1 MMRFYRLTGLA
12 LGMALLA
19 ACGAEPTPGDFA
31 AQACEV
37 RVKEQLGSK
46 PYQLDLTVLASSMK
60 DDGRGSQLLTAPIV
74 VSAGMAEQSNQML
87 ECTARLN
94 AEKTSAEVLDVRF
107 IW

>member
-1 MMRFYRLTGLA
+1 MRFYRFSSLA
-12 LGMALLA
+12 LMLALLA
-19 ACGAEPTPGDFA
+19 ACGGAPTPGDFA

-46 PYQLDLTVLASSMK
+46 PYQLDLVVLASSMK

-87 ECTARLN
+87 ECTVRLN